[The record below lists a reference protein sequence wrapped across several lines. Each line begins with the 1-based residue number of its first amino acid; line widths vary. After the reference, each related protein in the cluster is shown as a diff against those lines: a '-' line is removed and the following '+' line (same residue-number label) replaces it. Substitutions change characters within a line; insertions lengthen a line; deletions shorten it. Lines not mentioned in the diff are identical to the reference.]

1 MREGEGRKMSPS
13 TRNASSGGND
23 SAALCL
29 LISSITRR
37 SRRVNKN
44 LPQTVLPPA
53 CLPQPLCP
61 LLQHHYNSSISLT
74 SSLIL
79 LSLLVA
85 CSFLPSLVVAFCQLI
100 WFGCVYIDI
109 WACCPAQS
117 PLLSF
122 YCFYSALRVFL
133 LHTFRRVRV

>member
-1 MREGEGRKMSPS
+1 MREGEGRKMSPNA
-13 TRNASSGGND
+13 RNASSGGND

-61 LLQHHYNSSISLT
+61 LLQHHNNPSISLT

-85 CSFLPSLVVAFCQLI
+85 CSFSLRSLLPFANSFDLAAFILISEPVVPLNLPFSL
-100 WFGCVYIDI
+100 
-109 WACCPAQS
+109 
-117 PLLSF
+117 

-133 LHTFRRVRV
+133 WHTFRRVRV